1 MTAERCGI
9 SFWGDDNVLERRS
22 SEACTNLLYT
32 KGFYNFKRLND
43 IWNGYSIISISH
55 SHIIGTLRL
64 FLFFHDR
71 QCCNCYFES
80 FAKQI
85 N

>member
-32 KGFYNFKRLND
+32 KGFYNFKRLNFMAGKLSLNQA
-43 IWNGYSIISISH
+43 IKNYIVS
-55 SHIIGTLRL
+55 
-64 FLFFHDR
+64 
-71 QCCNCYFES
+71 
-80 FAKQI
+80 
-85 N
+85 